1 MNDTI
6 IRASAAQNQFRVIAT
21 DSTRTVQKARDLHDL
36 SPIATLLMG
45 RMISAAAMMSTE
57 LKIPGASVTLQL
69 DCEGDLKG
77 ALVICEQGAKIRG
90 YAKEPQLF
98 YEETHRNLELGKAV
112 GKGKLNIIKD
122 LRLKSPSTGICAL
135 VTGEIGDDLAHYYL
149 QSEQIPSAVNLGVLF
164 DNGANVRSS
173 AGYIIQQMPFADQAI
188 ADQIISNIRS
198 TPNITDLMDMG
209 YDIEQILSKFVLKGI
224 DWAINDKLPLS
235 YTCNCSQDK
244 FASALLT
251 LGEKELGTLEDGID
265 TVCSYCNK
273 TYTFSQAEIAE
284 LVKILKTGQVQ

>member
-1 MNDTI
+1 MNDMI
-6 IRASAAQNQFRVIAT
+6 LRATAAQDQFRVIAT
-21 DSTRTVQKARDLHDL
+21 NSTNTVQRARDLHDL

-45 RMISAAAMMSTE
+45 RLISATAMMSTE
-57 LKIPGASVTLQL
+57 LKIPGASITLKL

-77 ALVICEQGAKIRG
+77 AIVTCEHGAMIRG
-90 YAKEPQLF
+90 YAREPQLF

-112 GKGKLNIIKD
+112 GKGNLSIIKD

-135 VTGEIGDDLAHYYL
+135 VTGEIGEDLAHYYL

-164 DNGANVRSS
+164 DNQANVRSS
-173 AGYIIQQMPFADQAI
+173 GGYIIQQMPFADQAI
-188 ADQIISNIRS
+188 ADSIISNIRS

-224 DWAINDKLPLS
+224 DWTIKDNIPLS
-235 YTCNCSQDK
+235 YTCNCSQEK

-251 LGEKELGTLEDGID
+251 LGISELRTLQDGID

-273 TYTFSQAEIAE
+273 TYTFSNSEIAE
-284 LVKILKTGQVQ
+284 LVRILKSGQD